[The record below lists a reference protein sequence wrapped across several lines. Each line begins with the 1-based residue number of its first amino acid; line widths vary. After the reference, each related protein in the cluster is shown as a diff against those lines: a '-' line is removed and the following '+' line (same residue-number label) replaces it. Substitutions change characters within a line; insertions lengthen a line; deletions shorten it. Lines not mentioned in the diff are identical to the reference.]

1 MGPRFGQ
8 VRASRRAVG
17 PRFAGFAG
25 ACGGALLVCA
35 CSHEATP
42 PSKQAAA
49 TPPPHAAAPPRPE
62 PTPEEREL
70 EKTASESLA
79 WMVTNQNKEGSW
91 GTHESPR
98 PIEVLADVPG
108 SHQAF
113 QVATTALS
121 VAALDGYPTDTAA
134 KTQAVDRA
142 IDWLLDHFDVKRA
155 NGMEHYNV
163 WSFGYGLQGFAEH
176 LLAHPQDPRA
186 DKIKAA
192 CKRLVEKLG
201 MYQTLDGGW
210 GYLSLGDVPTFQPSE
225 TSMSFTTATIVVALD
240 RAKKIGIELPPK
252 LVARAIEN
260 LERNRLPDGAFLY
273 GDYLK
278 YRPRMGINQ
287 TKGSACRTPACQYA
301 LMLFGE
307 KVTEDEQVKGLEEL
321 LFRQACFQR
330 AALRRPIPH
339 ESWYQVSGYFYLYG
353 HAYAAYIIDGL
364 PREKQAKYW
373 KALVDATKY
382 CREPD
387 GSYWDYPLYSY
398 HKPYGTAFA
407 LISLSGAMKS
417 TAVPAR

>member
-1 MGPRFGQ
+1 METRPGATPRL
-8 VRASRRAVG
+8 
-17 PRFAGFAG
+17 AGFAS
-25 ACGGALLVCA
+25 ACAGALVAFA
-35 CSHEATP
+35 CSHEPA
-42 PSKQAAA
+42 
-49 TPPPHAAAPPRPE
+49 PPPPKQTAAIPPQASAPPRPE

-70 EKTASESLA
+70 EKNASESLA
-79 WMVTNQNKEGSW
+79 WMITNQNKEGSW
-91 GTHESPR
+91 GSHESPR

-113 QVATTALS
+113 QVATTGLS
-121 VAALDGYPTDTAA
+121 VVALDGYPTDTAE

-155 NGMEHYNV
+155 SGMEHYNV
-163 WSFGYGLQGFAEH
+163 WSFGYGLQAFAEH

-186 DKIKAA
+186 ERIKAA
-192 CKRLVEKLG
+192 SKRLVEKLG

-225 TSMSFTTATIVVALD
+225 TSMSFTTATIVVAMD

-252 LVARAIEN
+252 LVSRAIEN

-364 PREKQAKYW
+364 PKEKQAKYW